1 MIGAVCLRRFRYGDS
16 MTGDMTK
23 GSPMKN
29 IIKFCLPLM
38 LGNFFQQL
46 YNMADTIIVGRF
58 VGKIALSAV
67 GSVGALN
74 FLIIGSVTGLCSGFA
89 IPVAQRFGAQ
99 DERGLKKYV
108 ANIIYVSAVLGV
120 VITLGAVLFTNP
132 LLKLLN
138 TPEDIYK
145 DAYDYIVIIFAG
157 IGATMFYNLLASIVR
172 SLGDSKTP
180 LYFLLFSS
188 VLNVVLDIFL
198 ITVFDM
204 GVRGAAVATVISQL
218 VSGILCLVY
227 VKRSFPILHI
237 TKETSALDFT
247 YIKSLLKNGLPMAL
261 QFSITAVGSVM
272 LQSCVNGL
280 GADVIAAVTIGG
292 KTQLMIVLPAETIGI
307 TMATYCG
314 QNLGAR
320 KLDRI
325 KKGIG
330 RGFILAAIYSVVG
343 MCVARFLGPYIS
355 LLFISGSETA
365 VINLAQQY
373 INAGSYFYIILSVLF
388 VLRNALQGLGY
399 SMTAMTTGIFELCA
413 RAIGGFGFVNRLGYG
428 AACFVNPMAWTVAD
442 MFLFPAFFVAMKKL
456 KKKMS
461 AEQETK
467 TAS

>member
-1 MIGAVCLRRFRYGDS
+1 
-16 MTGDMTK
+16 MTKDMTT

-29 IIKFCLPLM
+29 IIRFCLPLM
-38 LGNFFQQL
+38 LGNLFQQL

-74 FLIIGSVTGLCSGFA
+74 FLIIGSVIGLCTGFA
-89 IPVAQRFGAQ
+89 IPIAQRFGAQ
-99 DERGLKKYV
+99 DIQSLKKYV
-108 ANIIYVSAVLGV
+108 ANIIYTSAVLGIV
-120 VITLGAVLFTNP
+120 FTVGAVLFTHP

-138 TPEDIYK
+138 TPEEIYQ

-188 VLNVVLDIFL
+188 VFNVGLDILL
-198 ITVFDM
+198 ITVFHM
-204 GVRGAAVATVISQL
+204 GVRGASVATVISQL
-218 VSGILCLVY
+218 VSGILCFIY

-237 TKETSALDFT
+237 TKETSKPDFK
-247 YIKSLLKNGLPMAL
+247 YIKTLLRNGLPMAL
-261 QFSITAVGSVM
+261 QFSITAIGSVM

-280 GADVIAAVTIGG
+280 GADAIAAVTIGG
-292 KTQLMIVLPAETIGI
+292 KTQLMIVLPSETIGI

-314 QNLGAR
+314 QNLGAK

-330 RGFILAAIYSVVG
+330 SGFILAAIYSVIG

-355 LLFISGSETA
+355 LLFISGSETS
-365 VINLAQQY
+365 VITLAQQY

-388 VLRNALQGLGY
+388 LLRNSLQGLGY
-399 SMTAMTTGIFELCA
+399 SVTAMMTGVFELFA
-413 RAIGGFGFVNRLGYG
+413 RAVGGFIFVKHFGYD
-428 AACFVNPMAWTVAD
+428 AACFVNPFAWIVAD
-442 MFLFPAFFVAMKKL
+442 MFLFPAFFTVIHKL
-456 KKKMS
+456 NKRFKD
-461 AEQETK
+461 T
-467 TAS
+467 

>member
-1 MIGAVCLRRFRYGDS
+1 
-16 MTGDMTK
+16 MTKDMTT

-29 IIKFCLPLM
+29 IIRFCLPLM
-38 LGNFFQQL
+38 LGNLFQQL

-74 FLIIGSVTGLCSGFA
+74 FLIIGSVIGLCTGFA
-89 IPVAQRFGAQ
+89 IPIAQRFGAQ
-99 DERGLKKYV
+99 DIQSLKKYV
-108 ANIIYVSAVLGV
+108 ANIIYTSAVLGV
-120 VITLGAVLFTNP
+120 VFTVGAVLFTHP

-138 TPEDIYK
+138 TPEEIYQ

-188 VLNVVLDIFL
+188 VFNVGLDILL
-198 ITVFDM
+198 ITVFHM
-204 GVRGAAVATVISQL
+204 GVRGASVATVISQL
-218 VSGILCLVY
+218 VSGILCFIY

-237 TKETSALDFT
+237 TKETSKPDFK
-247 YIKSLLKNGLPMAL
+247 YIKTLLRNGLPMAL
-261 QFSITAVGSVM
+261 QFSITALGSVM

-280 GADVIAAVTIGG
+280 GADAIAAVTIGG
-292 KTQLMIVLPAETIGI
+292 KTQLMIVLPSETIGI

-314 QNLGAR
+314 QNLGAK

-330 RGFILAAIYSVVG
+330 SGFILAAIYSVIG

-355 LLFISGSETA
+355 LLFISGSETS
-365 VINLAQQY
+365 VITLAQQY

-388 VLRNALQGLGY
+388 LLRNSLQGLGY
-399 SMTAMTTGIFELCA
+399 SVTAMMTGVFELFA
-413 RAIGGFGFVNRLGYG
+413 RAVGGFIFVEHFGYD
-428 AACFVNPMAWTVAD
+428 AACFVNPFAWIVAD
-442 MFLFPAFFVAMKKL
+442 MFLFPAFFTVMHKL
-456 KKKMS
+456 NKRFKD
-461 AEQETK
+461 T
-467 TAS
+467 

>member
-1 MIGAVCLRRFRYGDS
+1 

-29 IIKFCLPLM
+29 IVKFCLPLM
-38 LGNFFQQL
+38 LGNLFQQL

-74 FLIIGSVTGLCSGFA
+74 FLVIGSVTGLCTGFS
-89 IPVAQRFGAQ
+89 IPIAQRFGAQ
-99 DERGLKKYV
+99 DIQGLKKYV
-108 ANIIYVSAVLGV
+108 ANIIYTSAVLGV
-120 VITLGAVLFTNP
+120 IITAGAVLLTNP
-132 LLKLLN
+132 LLRVLN
-138 TPEDIYK
+138 TPQEIYK
-145 DAYDYIVIIFAG
+145 EAYDYIVIIFAG
-157 IGATMFYNLLASIVR
+157 IGATMFYNLLAGIVR

-188 VLNVVLDIFL
+188 VLNVGLDILL
-198 ITVFDM
+198 ITAFDM
-204 GVRGAAVATVISQL
+204 GVRGAAIATVVSQF
-218 VSGILCLVY
+218 VSGVLCLVY
-227 VKRSFPILHI
+227 VRRSFPILHI
-237 TKETSALDFT
+237 TRETAKLDFT

-272 LQSCVNGL
+272 LQACVNGL

-314 QNLGAR
+314 QNLGAQ
-320 KLDRI
+320 KFDRI

-330 RGFILAAIYSVVG
+330 RGFILAAAYSVIG
-343 MCVARFLGPYIS
+343 MCVARFFGPYIS
-355 LLFISGSETA
+355 LLFISGSETT

-388 VLRNALQGLGY
+388 LLRNSLQGLGY
-399 SMTAMTTGIFELCA
+399 SVTAMMTGVFELCA
-413 RAIGGFGFVNRLGYG
+413 RAIGGFVFVENFGYD
-428 AACFVNPMAWTVAD
+428 AACFVNPMAWAVAD
-442 MFLFPAFFVAMKKL
+442 MFLFPAFFVAMKKTG
-456 KKKMS
+456 KKLS
-461 AEQETK
+461 QDRLQRENATY
-467 TAS
+467 

>member
-1 MIGAVCLRRFRYGDS
+1 
-16 MTGDMTK
+16 MTKDMTT

-29 IIKFCLPLM
+29 IIRFCLPLM
-38 LGNFFQQL
+38 LGNLFQQL

-74 FLIIGSVTGLCSGFA
+74 FLIIGSVIGLCTGFA
-89 IPVAQRFGAQ
+89 IPIAQRFGAQ
-99 DERGLKKYV
+99 DIQSLKKYV
-108 ANIIYVSAVLGV
+108 ANIIYTSVVLGIIFTV
-120 VITLGAVLFTNP
+120 GAVLFTHP

-138 TPEDIYK
+138 TPEEIYQ

-188 VLNVVLDIFL
+188 VLNVVLDIVL

-204 GVRGAAVATVISQL
+204 GVKGASVATVISQL
-218 VSGILCLVY
+218 VSGILCFIY

-237 TKETSALDFT
+237 TKETSKPDFK
-247 YIKSLLKNGLPMAL
+247 YIKTLLRNGLPMAL
-261 QFSITAVGSVM
+261 QFSITALGSVM

-280 GADVIAAVTIGG
+280 GADAIAAVTIGG
-292 KTQLMIVLPAETIGI
+292 KTQLMIVLPSETIGI

-314 QNLGAR
+314 QNLGAK

-330 RGFILAAIYSVVG
+330 SGFVLAAIYSVIG

-355 LLFISGSETA
+355 LLFISGSEA
-365 VINLAQQY
+365 GVITLAQQY
-373 INAGSYFYIILSVLF
+373 ISAGSYFYIILSVLF
-388 VLRNALQGLGY
+388 LLRNALQGLGY
-399 SMTAMTTGIFELCA
+399 SVTAMMTGVFELCA
-413 RAIGGFGFVNRLGYG
+413 RGIGGFIFVKHFGYD
-428 AACFVNPMAWTVAD
+428 AACFVNPFAWIVAD
-442 MFLFPAFFVAMKKL
+442 MFLFPAFFTAMHKL
-456 KKKMS
+456 NKRFK
-461 AEQETK
+461 
-467 TAS
+467 

>member
-1 MIGAVCLRRFRYGDS
+1 
-16 MTGDMTK
+16 MTKDMTA

-29 IIKFCLPLM
+29 IIRFCLPLM
-38 LGNFFQQL
+38 LGNLFQQL

-74 FLIIGSVTGLCSGFA
+74 FLIIGSVIGLCTGFA
-89 IPVAQRFGAQ
+89 IPIAQRFGAQ
-99 DERGLKKYV
+99 DIQSLKKYV
-108 ANIIYVSAVLGV
+108 ANIIYTSVVLGIV
-120 VITLGAVLFTNP
+120 FTVGAVLFTHP

-138 TPEDIYK
+138 TPEEIYQ

-188 VLNVVLDIFL
+188 VFNVGLDILL
-198 ITVFDM
+198 ITVFHM
-204 GVRGAAVATVISQL
+204 GVRGASVATVISQL
-218 VSGILCLVY
+218 VSGILCFIY

-237 TKETSALDFT
+237 TKETSKPDFK
-247 YIKSLLKNGLPMAL
+247 YIKTLLRNGLPMAL
-261 QFSITAVGSVM
+261 QFSITALGSVM

-280 GADVIAAVTIGG
+280 GADAIAAVTIGG
-292 KTQLMIVLPAETIGI
+292 KTQLMIVLPSETIGI

-314 QNLGAR
+314 QNLGAK

-330 RGFILAAIYSVVG
+330 SGFILAAIYSVIG

-355 LLFISGSETA
+355 LLFISGSETS
-365 VINLAQQY
+365 VITLAQQY

-388 VLRNALQGLGY
+388 LLRNSLQGLGY
-399 SMTAMTTGIFELCA
+399 SVTAMMTGVFELFA
-413 RAIGGFGFVNRLGYG
+413 RAVGGFIFVEHFGYD
-428 AACFVNPMAWTVAD
+428 AACFVNPFAWIVAD
-442 MFLFPAFFVAMKKL
+442 MFLFPAFFTVMHKL
-456 KKKMS
+456 NKRFKD
-461 AEQETK
+461 T
-467 TAS
+467 

>member
-1 MIGAVCLRRFRYGDS
+1 
-16 MTGDMTK
+16 MTKDMTT

-29 IIKFCLPLM
+29 IIRFCLPLM
-38 LGNFFQQL
+38 LGNLFQQL

-74 FLIIGSVTGLCSGFA
+74 FLIIGSVIGLCTGFA
-89 IPVAQRFGAQ
+89 IPIAQRFGAQ
-99 DERGLKKYV
+99 DIRSLKKYV
-108 ANIIYVSAVLGV
+108 ANIIYTSAVLGV
-120 VITLGAVLFTNP
+120 VFTVGAVLFTHP

-138 TPEDIYK
+138 TPEEIYQE
-145 DAYDYIVIIFAG
+145 AYDYIVIIFAG

-188 VLNVVLDIFL
+188 VLNVGLDILL

-204 GVRGAAVATVISQL
+204 GVRGASVATVISQL
-218 VSGILCLVY
+218 VSGILCFIY

-237 TKETSALDFT
+237 TKETSKPDFK
-247 YIKSLLKNGLPMAL
+247 YIKALLRNGLPMAL
-261 QFSITAVGSVM
+261 QFSITALGSVM

-280 GADVIAAVTIGG
+280 GADAIAAVTIGG
-292 KTQLMIVLPAETIGI
+292 KTQLMIVLPSETIGI

-314 QNLGAR
+314 QNLGAK

-330 RGFILAAIYSVVG
+330 RGFILAAIYSVIG
-343 MCVARFLGPYIS
+343 MCVARFLGPYLS
-355 LLFISGSETA
+355 LLFVSGSETQ
-365 VINLAQQY
+365 VIALAQQY

-388 VLRNALQGLGY
+388 LLRNSLQGLGY
-399 SMTAMTTGIFELCA
+399 SVTAMMTGVFELCA
-413 RAIGGFGFVNRLGYG
+413 RGIGGFIFVKHFGYD
-428 AACFVNPMAWTVAD
+428 AACFVNPFAWIVAD
-442 MFLFPAFFVAMKKL
+442 MFLFPAFFTVMHKLNKKF
-456 KKKMS
+456 KDI
-461 AEQETK
+461 
-467 TAS
+467 

>member
-1 MIGAVCLRRFRYGDS
+1 
-16 MTGDMTK
+16 MTKDMTT

-29 IIKFCLPLM
+29 IIRFCLPLM
-38 LGNFFQQL
+38 LGNLFQQL

-74 FLIIGSVTGLCSGFA
+74 FLIIGSVIGLCTGFA
-89 IPVAQRFGAQ
+89 IPIAQRFGAQ
-99 DERGLKKYV
+99 DIQSLKKYV
-108 ANIIYVSAVLGV
+108 ANIIYTSAVLGV
-120 VITLGAVLFTNP
+120 VFTVGAVLFTHP

-138 TPEDIYK
+138 TPEEIYQ

-188 VLNVVLDIFL
+188 VLNVGLDILL
-198 ITVFDM
+198 ITVFHM
-204 GVRGAAVATVISQL
+204 GVRGASVATVISQL
-218 VSGILCLVY
+218 VSGILCFIY

-237 TKETSALDFT
+237 TKETSKPDFK
-247 YIKSLLKNGLPMAL
+247 YIKTLLRNGLPMAL
-261 QFSITAVGSVM
+261 QFSITALGSVM

-280 GADVIAAVTIGG
+280 GADAIAAVTIGG
-292 KTQLMIVLPAETIGI
+292 KTQLMIVLPSETIGI

-314 QNLGAR
+314 QNLGAK

-330 RGFILAAIYSVVG
+330 SGFILAAIYSVIG

-355 LLFISGSETA
+355 LLFISGSETS
-365 VINLAQQY
+365 VITLAQQY

-388 VLRNALQGLGY
+388 LLRNSLQGLGY
-399 SMTAMTTGIFELCA
+399 SVTAMMTGVFELFA
-413 RAIGGFGFVNRLGYG
+413 RAVGGFIFVEHFGYD
-428 AACFVNPMAWTVAD
+428 AACFVNPFAWIVAD
-442 MFLFPAFFVAMKKL
+442 MFLFPAFFTVMHKL
-456 KKKMS
+456 NKRFKD
-461 AEQETK
+461 T
-467 TAS
+467 